1 MKKNHIVGI
10 ILFISLSSLNAQLLN
25 IAPVANAGK
34 SIEVYPGLKVNI
46 NGGKSWDLNRD
57 SLSYEWAFPL
67 PLVPKDNEFF
77 YKTDTA
83 RIKGMS
89 SSIDY
94 AKTYTESFSLI
105 IPENLPPKS
114 KYVVFL
120 RVKDPLGLS
129 SVDSFK
135 IEILKKDDDAIALLK
150 EEELNKKNKKNK
162 KVKKTDISIFLQ
174 GLNRNSL
181 SLTQSES
188 INDIIFKILSEMG
201 LKNTINANYYM
212 ADSLYPVWNVDSIN
226 ADIKSGYDTLSYNQN
241 CLTDSCAATNAVIHD
256 ATYVLTW
263 NFNSNGILS
272 LHFFNAK
279 DYLKNIPEYF
289 WSSFS
294 LPFDTLGQKNL
305 ALPRSIAVDQNNNL
319 YLVNSSDNSIYFLSA
334 DQRYEK
340 ISIKNS
346 SVFPKSP
353 YGIDIS
359 EKGVLYISDKEENL
373 IYKYEN
379 QSFEVLNKNNTASSI
394 IKRPSALRVTK
405 NGSVAVICE
414 GDQSVRLVSPSGR
427 SSTILNPGVVEG
439 MTDIAIDNNGSYYIV
454 SPSRSQVFKIVNSR
468 KVEPIAGMKDGFGLK
483 GNAIPAKEAV
493 LIDPISIDFDQSGKL
508 YIAEKGKNL
517 IRYIDKN
524 LIYTIKTNSF
534 NWNGKN
540 SKKYLEKFPNI
551 SNLRTGKNS
560 NIYIAQMI
568 EKSIS
573 CISINEKPTWLGFDN
588 FINPMALVH
597 KHGIIGLEDH
607 LSIVVPKI
615 MKGYAPRQK
624 KSFRKRMKSFNNE
637 VGDFINEKPILF
649 AVLLLLG
656 SQATSSMFDG
666 PVTLDTPPDW
676 PF

>member
-1 MKKNHIVGI
+1 MKKNHIIGLI
-10 ILFISLSSLNAQLLN
+10 IFLSFSSLNGQLLN
-25 IAPVANAGK
+25 VAPVANAGK
-34 SIEVYPGLKVNI
+34 SLKAYRGLKVI
-46 NGGKSWDLNRD
+46 IDGGKSWDLNGD

-77 YKTDTA
+77 YKTDTVK
-83 RIKGMS
+83 IKGMS
-89 SSIDY
+89 SAIDY
-94 AKTYTESFSLI
+94 AKTYTESFSLT

-120 RVKDPLGLS
+120 RVKDPRGLYS
-129 SVDSFK
+129 IDSLK
-135 IEILKKDDDAIALLK
+135 IEILEKNNDAISLLQ
-150 EEELNKKNKKNK
+150 EEELKKKNKR
-162 KVKKTDISIFLQ
+162 VKKSDISIFLQ

-181 SLTQSES
+181 SITQSES
-188 INDIIFKILSEMG
+188 INDMIFKILSEMG
-201 LKNTINANYYM
+201 LKNTINANSYM

-226 ADIKSGYDTLSYNQN
+226 ADIKSGHDTLSYNRN
-241 CLTDSCAATNAVIHD
+241 CLTDSCAATNALIHE

-263 NFNSNGILS
+263 NFNSHGILS

-279 DYLKNIPEYF
+279 DYLKNAPGYF
-289 WSSFS
+289 WSSIS

-305 ALPRSIAVDQNNNL
+305 ALPRSIAVDENNNL
-319 YLVNSSDNSIYFLSA
+319 YLVNSNDNSIYYLSS
-334 DQRYEK
+334 DQKYEK
-340 ISIKNS
+340 ISFKDS

-359 EKGVLYISDKEENL
+359 AKGILYISDKEKNL

-379 QSFEVLNKNNTASSI
+379 QSFEVINENNSSNSI

-427 SSTILNPGVVEG
+427 LSTILNPGVVEG
-439 MTDIAIDNNGSYYIV
+439 MTDIAIDNNGSYYVV
-454 SPSRSQVFKIVNSR
+454 SPTRSQVFKIVNSR
-468 KVEPIAGMKDGFGLK
+468 KVESVAGMKDGFGLK
-483 GNAIPAKEAV
+483 GNAITAKEAV
-493 LIDPISIDFDQSGKL
+493 LVDPISIDFDQSGKM
-508 YIAEKGKNL
+508 YIAEKGKNS

-524 LIYTIKTNSF
+524 LIYTIRATSF
-534 NWNGKN
+534 DWNGKN
-540 SKKYLEKFPNI
+540 SKKYLEKFSNI
-551 SNLRTGKNS
+551 SNLRIGKNS
-560 NIYIAQMI
+560 NIYVAQMV

-588 FINPMALVH
+588 FTNPMALVH
-597 KHGIIGLEDH
+597 KHGIIGLEDY
-607 LSIVVPKI
+607 LNIVIPKI

-624 KSFRKRMKSFNNE
+624 KSLKKRMKSFNNK

-666 PVTLDTPPDW
+666 PATLDTPPDW